1 METDNSAVQAVI
13 MDVHVPAGVAG
24 PEPLDF
30 DVRCFLVPHPD
41 GVVLIDTGM
50 PGSVGLIGEAL
61 AGIDASWRDISDIV
75 LTHSH
80 LDHIGGLADIWGMT
94 HNPLV
99 WAGVEDHAQIPHET
113 GLRALA
119 EGAPVRGLVALAT
132 PGHTPGHRSLF
143 HAQSSLLFPGDVAGS
158 DGSVIRRSPEAFTH
172 DLDQAQ
178 ESLIRIAALHAERV
192 LFSHG
197 AEVANPFGALK
208 GLLAGP
214 Q

>member
-1 METDNSAVQAVI
+1 MENDNSAVQAVV
-13 MDVHVPAGVAG
+13 MDVHLPPGVAG

-50 PGSVGLIGEAL
+50 PGSRDLIGKAL
-61 AGIDASWRDISDIV
+61 ARIDASWWDISDIV

-80 LDHIGGLADIWGMT
+80 MDHIGGLADVWEKT
-94 HNPLV
+94 HSPVV

-119 EGAPVRGLVALAT
+119 EGRPVRGLVALAT

-143 HAQSSLLFPGDVAGS
+143 HPELSALFLGDVAGS
-158 DGSVIRRSPEAFTH
+158 DGFVIRRSPAAFTH
-172 DLDQAQ
+172 DREQAQ
-178 ESLIRIAALHAERV
+178 ESLGRVAALHAKRV
-192 LFSHG
+192 FSPTVPKWPTPLTH
-197 AEVANPFGALK
+197 
-208 GLLAGP
+208 
-214 Q
+214 